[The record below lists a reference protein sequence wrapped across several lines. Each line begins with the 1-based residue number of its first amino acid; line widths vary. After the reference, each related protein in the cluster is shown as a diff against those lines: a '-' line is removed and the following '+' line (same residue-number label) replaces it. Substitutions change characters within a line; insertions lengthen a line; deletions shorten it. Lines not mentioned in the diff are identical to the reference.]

1 MIVLCVTLSFFDRW
15 PRSEWAGKTGIMKSV
30 SIEIWA
36 GFELAALLWPG
47 MGGSYSVW
55 GISFLLYCI
64 CFDYWIFNFWGLI
77 HFSCM
82 FPGFDRGTMALSFGE
97 LSCFSHLLKQE
108 EFIASF
114 HDFLQILLALSS
126 RKLLLLFVF
135 WPFQCILFVPVAS
148 SRWWFQSEHELKDL
162 VSSKS

>member
-1 MIVLCVTLSFFDRW
+1 
-15 PRSEWAGKTGIMKSV
+15 
-30 SIEIWA
+30 
-36 GFELAALLWPG
+36 
-47 MGGSYSVW
+47 
-55 GISFLLYCI
+55 
-64 CFDYWIFNFWGLI
+64 
-77 HFSCM
+77 M

-135 WPFQCILFVPVAS
+135 
-148 SRWWFQSEHELKDL
+148 
-162 VSSKS
+162 